1 MVKSILQLVRAP
13 NGLTALSNI
22 LAASVIASAGQINSS
37 VTILIFASLAFYYG
51 GMALNDCF
59 DYKEDLAERANRPL
73 PSGQIPLKMGWLFGL
88 GLMATGLLLSA
99 HFSWPNLIPFYVG
112 FALAA
117 CILLYNSVLKE
128 GLAGSIMMGFCRY
141 FNWLLGASFIVFT
154 FQSNEQALPQSVY
167 LLALPIWFYITG
179 LTFLSK
185 QETQAKNR
193 NALWLTSG
201 LLLATAAS
209 LFMLLFYVLG
219 DSIQIKLIGSG
230 LIVVWLIL
238 MLKRLVPLWFNFT
251 PDNIQKMIM
260 FMIIGVIPLDALMLA
275 ISGYYIWALVI
286 LALLPP
292 CRILSKYLY
301 MT

>member
-1 MVKSILQLVRAP
+1 MLKSILQLVRAP

-22 LAASVIASAGQINSS
+22 IAASVIASSGQINTS
-37 VTILIFASLAFYYG
+37 VLILMLASLAFYYG
-51 GMALNDCF
+51 GMTLNDCF

-73 PSGQIPLKMGWLFGL
+73 PSGQISLKIAWLFGL
-88 GLMATGLLLSA
+88 GLLGTGLLLSA
-99 HFSWPNLIPFYVG
+99 SFAWPNLIPFYVG
-112 FALAA
+112 FTLAG
-117 CILLYNSVLKE
+117 CILLYNSLFKE

-141 FNWLLGASFIVFT
+141 FNWLLGASFVVLAVHT
-154 FQSNEQALPQSVY
+154 SEQALSNHLY
-167 LLALPIWFYITG
+167 LIALPIWFYITG

-193 NALWLTSG
+193 NALWLTSA

-209 LFMLLFYVLG
+209 LFMLLFFILG
-219 DSIQIKLIGSG
+219 DSLQTQLIGSG
-230 LIVVWLIL
+230 LILVWLVL

-275 ISGYYIWALVI
+275 ISGYYIWALVV